1 MTDEAKP
8 FDPRAQ
14 LDPSKALV
22 PATVRVNEVR
32 VQTGFWPKFRRVAAK
47 LPFARDLLSVWYS
60 SRDDETPIQ
69 AKGLMV
75 AALAYFVLPTDVL
88 PDFITGLG
96 FTDDA
101 AVLFA
106 ALRSVAGAIDD
117 RHRQAARRWLAE
129 AAAQPARPDV
139 DAAAA
144 GR

>member
-14 LDPSKALV
+14 LDPARALV

-32 VQTGFWPKFRRVAAK
+32 VRDGFWPKFRRVAAK
-47 LPFARDLLSVWYS
+47 IPFARDLLSVWFS
-60 SRDDETPIQ
+60 ARDEATPIQ
-69 AKGLMV
+69 AQGLLV

-101 AVLFA
+101 AVLL
-106 ALRSVAGAIDD
+106 ALFNVVGRSIKPK
-117 RHRQAARRWLAE
+117 HRQAADETLA
-129 AAAQPARPDV
+129 RMRD
-139 DAAAA
+139 
-144 GR
+144 